1 MNKFMPALLLGLVMI
16 PIAFANP
23 GWAGIEID
31 CEATPESM
39 SCEQQKAEKEK
50 AEKEKAEKEKAEK
63 EKAEKEKAEKEKAE
77 KEKDDDPVSIPEPG
91 ATTGILALGALGAGY
106 ALRKKLS
113 QQ

>member
-1 MNKFMPALLLGLVMI
+1 MPALLLGLVMI

-63 EKAEKEKAEKEKAE
+63 EKAEKEK
-77 KEKDDDPVSIPEPG
+77 DDDLVSIPEPG

-106 ALRKKLS
+106 ALRNKLS